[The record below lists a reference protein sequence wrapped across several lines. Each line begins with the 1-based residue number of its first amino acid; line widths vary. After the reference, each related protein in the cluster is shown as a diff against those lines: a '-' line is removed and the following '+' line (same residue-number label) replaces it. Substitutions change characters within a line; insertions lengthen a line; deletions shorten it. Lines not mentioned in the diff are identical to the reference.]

1 LPTLK
6 LTATKVEKLPAPD
19 PSGKQ
24 TIHWDSELRGFA
36 VLCSGVS
43 NSKTYVAQRD
53 LPSGKARR
61 VTVGAVNEI
70 SLDKARERAA
80 DILDSLRRGDDPKAK
95 SAVGTLRQVLAQ
107 YLAARQLRALTVR
120 TYNRAVENSLE
131 PWLDLPLASITA
143 DMVEKR
149 HRTIAQEI
157 GDGGRHKGAV
167 TANLAMRV
175 LRALWTFAQE
185 RDPKL
190 GANPCQRLRRQ
201 WNAEPRRKGH
211 VRPEDMARFYNAISA
226 MPNKVLADY
235 LTLLLFTGMRK
246 TEAASLTWRT

>member
-1 LPTLK
+1 LK
-6 LTATKVEKLPAPD
+6 NSPRPIHPA
-19 PSGKQ
+19 SKRSIG
-24 TIHWDSELRGFA
+24 I
-36 VLCSGVS
+36 VS